1 LEFLV
6 SPSDFSQAR
15 LSEGSLGRSPVPA
28 LDMDPVDAYLRQ
40 MSSVV
45 DALPREPIWAAVDL
59 LVAAGRA
66 GRRVYLIGNGGSAA
80 TASHMANDLCKQAS
94 VEGRPMLRAIALTDN
109 MPLVTAWSN
118 DEDYAECFAR
128 QLVNHV
134 EPQDLVIAISAS
146 GNSPN
151 VLRAI
156 EQAKAIGAGT
166 IGLTG
171 GDGGALATMV
181 DCCICVPSQNIGQ
194 QEDGHLIVNH
204 VLATGIRARL
214 LGD

>member
-1 LEFLV
+1 MT
-6 SPSDFSQAR
+6 Q
-15 LSEGSLGRSPVPA
+15 
-28 LDMDPVDAYLRQ
+28 DPVDDYLRQ
-40 MSSVV
+40 MAAVV
-45 DALPREPIWAAVDL
+45 DALPRAPIWAAVDL

-118 DEDYAECFAR
+118 DEEYADCFAR
-128 QLVNHV
+128 QLANHV
-134 EPQDLVIAISAS
+134 EEEDLVIAISAS

-151 VLRAI
+151 VLRAV
-156 EQAKAIGAGT
+156 ERAKAIGAGT
-166 IGLTG
+166 IGMTG
-171 GDGGALATMV
+171 GDGGALASMV
-181 DCCICVPSQNIGQ
+181 DCCICVPSENIGQ

-204 VLATGIRARL
+204 VLTTGIRARL
-214 LGD
+214 LAD